1 MDDTILLGQ
10 INNEERGARH
20 ERADAAANRQLIL
33 ETAVTLFDQQ
43 GAQAVTMAEI
53 AAAAGVGKG
62 TLYRRYS
69 SKGDLALA
77 LMHEQ
82 MTAFQNETLAG
93 LTRATREGVPY
104 LHQLED
110 FLLSL
115 LNFTERHQPLLAI
128 VQQEGLLIN
137 ERAHQAPYFW
147 QHQTVSGLL
156 GRSVRAGE
164 LSAALDV
171 AYAAD
176 ALLAPLRPD
185 LFRLQR
191 QSRGFSLERIGAGL
205 RMQLAALAALP
216 RS

>member
-10 INNEERGARH
+10 INSEERATRH

-33 ETAVTLFDQQ
+33 DTAVALFDQQ
-43 GAQAVTMAEI
+43 DAAAVTMAEI

-82 MTAFQNETLAG
+82 MATFQNETLAA
-93 LTRATREGVPY
+93 LTRAAGEGVPF
-104 LHQLED
+104 LRQLED

-115 LNFTERHQPLLAI
+115 LSFTERHQPLLAI

-147 QHQTVSGLL
+147 QHQTVSGML
-156 GRSVRAGE
+156 GRAIRGGE

-171 AYAAD
+171 AYTAD

-191 QSRGFSLERIGAGL
+191 QSRGFSLERIAAGL
-205 RMQLAALAALP
+205 RTQIAALAALP
-216 RS
+216 HR